1 MQALVTDRAAFAAA
15 QRQVVAAAIAAGRC
29 SRCKDGSGFVKHSA
43 GRLHCGVPNLC
54 FACDGAGTR
63 EAELAIR
70 ARTREAERLQ
80 GLFQAA
86 QERCRGVAE
95 RAGTVNTMPPRA
107 RREAAYGFRGEPFT
121 AAAYAAAT
129 GLEVQAAYTELCGW
143 TYAQPVIDPASGR
156 PTGWRIG

>member
-63 EAELAIR
+63 GGGEQR
-70 ARTREAERLQ
+70 RVVC
-80 GLFQAA
+80 G
-86 QERCRGVAE
+86 GVFA
-95 RAGTVNTMPPRA
+95 TA
-107 RREAAYGFRGEPFT
+107 RRGARRP
-121 AAAYAAAT
+121 
-129 GLEVQAAYTELCGW
+129 
-143 TYAQPVIDPASGR
+143 PA
-156 PTGWRIG
+156 